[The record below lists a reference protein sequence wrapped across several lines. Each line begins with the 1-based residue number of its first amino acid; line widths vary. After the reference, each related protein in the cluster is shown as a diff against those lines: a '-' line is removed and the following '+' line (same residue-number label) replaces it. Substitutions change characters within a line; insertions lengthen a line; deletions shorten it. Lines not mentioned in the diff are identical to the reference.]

1 MNCCWLALFLL
12 ALISCGDS
20 PLPAEQAAEG
30 DPPQKPA
37 ARLGLWVLAE
47 GSERALE
54 SEAGIETLVARAS
67 ELGATDLF
75 VQVYRGGRSWF
86 PSTYADDTPF
96 RQIAAAGGTPP
107 LERLLQQAH
116 ARGLRV
122 HAWFNSLRLAG
133 NREAPL
139 LARVGP
145 QAVLTDRQ
153 GRSLLDYPEGQIPAP
168 DGDYFRLGTPGLWL
182 DPAVPGVIEY
192 LEHTLDDLVAA
203 APGLDGLHLDFIR
216 FPLTLPFAPGSRFG
230 VGVDFG
236 YAPVSK
242 RRFESES
249 GQPFAPG
256 DAWDAFR
263 RARVGEAVRR
273 LSERIPE
280 RWEMSAAVLPYAN
293 RAYYV
298 AMQDWRHWLER
309 GWLDFAIAMAYTRD
323 QAMLRYLA
331 HSLRGGVAGERIWLG
346 LGAWLFLDRLE
357 QLSGQIE
364 TALEPEPSGWALF
377 SYDSLMQEPASL
389 AAVRGAIDGAG
400 PAPRP

>member
-1 MNCCWLALFLL
+1 MGTLLFRPNRRPR
-12 ALISCGDS
+12 ATR
-20 PLPAEQAAEG
+20 A
-30 DPPQKPA
+30 QKPA

-122 HAWFNSLRLAG
+122 HAWFNSLRLAS

-293 RAYYV
+293 RPTTSRCRTGVTGWNEAGSTSPSPWPTRETKPCC
-298 AMQDWRHWLER
+298 ATWR
-309 GWLDFAIAMAYTRD
+309 T
-323 QAMLRYLA
+323 
-331 HSLRGGVAGERIWLG
+331 SLRGGVAGERIWLG